1 MRRKRCSSL
10 KALRLRPA
18 CSLRSC
24 VTVALLSLFPSSVS
38 WCQSPQTHA
47 FGLAVACA
55 QVNQYNITAK
65 GDIEH
70 KTSNSCTLPPPD
82 GVSSARASSSASLD
96 LGLSA
101 MGSSANL
108 GSGSAGSANAQTAT
122 LKPPKGFT
130 GNKVTFSFTDVYAL
144 NVSGR
149 PTSASATLCWTIK
162 PLKFQ
167 LCEIRSTVGQS
178 SGKVSQTLIL
188 TKSNKGSFQLTIA
201 KDAAAGAV
209 AGSKQSAS
217 AGVATSSVVNLSLP
231 KGWTCSYDSGSKCP

>member
-1 MRRKRCSSL
+1 MRQKRCGSL

-24 VTVALLSLFPSSVS
+24 VTVALVSLFPCSVS

-47 FGLAVACA
+47 FGLAEACA

-70 KTSNSCTLPPPD
+70 KTSKSCTLPPPD
-82 GVSSARASSSASLD
+82 GVSSASASSLASLD

-101 MGSSANL
+101 LGSSANL
-108 GSGSAGSANAQTAT
+108 GSGAAGSANAQTAT

-144 NVSGR
+144 KVSGR
-149 PTSASATLCWTIK
+149 PTSANATLCWTIT

-188 TKSNKGSFQLTIA
+188 TKSSKGFQLTIA

-217 AGVATSSVVNLSLP
+217 AGVATSSAVNLYLP
-231 KGWTCSYDSGSKCP
+231 KGWTCSYDSGIKCP

>member
-1 MRRKRCSSL
+1 ML
-10 KALRLRPA
+10 GTLA
-18 CSLRSC
+18 CSLRGC
-24 VTVALLSLFPSSVS
+24 VTVALVSFLLCTGS

-47 FGLAVACA
+47 FGLAEACA
-55 QVNQYNITAK
+55 QVNQYNITGK

-70 KTSNSCTLPPPD
+70 KTSKSCTLPPPD
-82 GVSSARASSSASLD
+82 GVSSASASSSASLD

-130 GNKVTFSFTDVYAL
+130 GNKVTFSFTDAYAL

-149 PTSASATLCWTIK
+149 PISANATLCWTFK

-188 TKSNKGSFQLTIA
+188 TKSNKGFQLTIA

-217 AGVATSSVVNLSLP
+217 AGVATSSAVNLSLP
-231 KGWTCSYDSGSKCP
+231 KGWTCRYDSGTKCP